1 MTETLRAGTLKTKE
15 SMDKQNLAVDE
26 WWNTTCFSKC
36 VKHKWDILG
45 RWNPM
50 QKPLTA
56 LEMLWR
62 EHVYWFYYCNQQQ
75 KNASR
80 MLAHC
85 RGPSTDAIPA
95 SLLLFITLTQH
106 FLLFPPK
113 NSILFDN
120 PCIFSEVALSADDSS
135 LKKQLAPLC
144 KGSSFILTFLSR
156 DDSSH
161 ETWELC
167 NWLYNHTDERQA
179 SVVARIIEL
188 RRVLYCLWDYLTA
201 PCGYCSVF
209 VNCDCIGVGGL

>member
-113 NSILFDN
+113 NSIQFDD
-120 PCIFSEVALSADDSS
+120 PCIFSEVALS
-135 LKKQLAPLC
+135 
-144 KGSSFILTFLSR
+144 SSFILKETTCASLQRIFFHPYFPFSGWLEPWNMGTLQLTLRPHWWEASQCGSKDYWTQTSLVLSL
-156 DDSSH
+156 
-161 ETWELC
+161 ELSGC
-167 NWLYNHTDERQA
+167 TVWILQCFC
-179 SVVARIIEL
+179 EL
-188 RRVLYCLWDYLTA
+188 PLE
-201 PCGYCSVF
+201 
-209 VNCDCIGVGGL
+209 